1 MGRSTS
7 SLASA
12 KFAALLLIG
21 VGLGMVEE
29 PWVASAIAA
38 PAELN
43 AAARASVAQAV
54 YAASATSA
62 AAERHSD
69 ERLVELRRRIE
80 SMETRLRSESRRNA
94 QQVAELAQAQE
105 AFVARLA
112 ERDRA
117 YAREIAVFRRTVE
130 DIASTPEGE
139 RALRQFN
146 AGDELGA
153 LSVLDRLR
161 AARDS
166 ARQVRANLESA
177 AEGRRIA
184 RLALEARAR
193 GKLDTGAVIA
203 RYEEVTRLDPG
214 EHWDWVE
221 LGRLYADGGRLGDA
235 KQAAK
240 QAAATAADDRDRS
253 VALNELGDVLVAQG
267 DLAGARGLYQES
279 LAIGQRLS
287 AADPS
292 SAERQRDVSVS
303 LNKLGDVLVAQGDL
317 AGARGLYQESL
328 AIRQRLAAADPSS
341 AERQRDVLSSM
352 WRLTRFPDSGVTW
365 RHVVSAMEDMQ
376 RRGVLAPTDVRYLED
391 ARRQA
396 AAGATR

>member
-1 MGRSTS
+1 MKTGEW
-7 SLASA
+7 LLL
-12 KFAALLLIG
+12 ALLAGAGATLFI
-21 VGLGMVEE
+21 
-29 PWVASAIAA
+29 PTPAVAVQQQD
-38 PAELN
+38 LN

-69 ERLVELRRRIE
+69 ERLAEQRRRIE
-80 SMETRLRSESRRNA
+80 SLQARLRTASNRNA
-94 QQVAELAQAQE
+94 QVVAELAQAQE
-105 AFVARLA
+105 GFVAQLA

-117 YAREIAVFRRTVE
+117 YARSIADFRRTVE

-161 AARDS
+161 AARDA
-166 ARQVRANLESA
+166 ARQARANIESA

-184 RLALEARAR
+184 KLALETRAR
-193 GKLDTGAVIA
+193 GKLDTSAVIA

-221 LGRLYADGGRLGDA
+221 LGRLYADAGRLGDA
-235 KQAAK
+235 KQAAQ
-240 QAAATAADDRDRS
+240 QAAVTAAGDRDRS
-253 VALNELGDVLVAQG
+253 VALDALANVLVAQG
-267 DLAGARGLYQES
+267 DLAAARRLYQES
-279 LAIGQRLS
+279 LEIA
-287 AADPS
+287 
-292 SAERQRDVSVS
+292 
-303 LNKLGDVLVAQGDL
+303 K
-317 AGARGLYQESL
+317 
-328 AIRQRLAAADPSS
+328 RLAAADPSS
-341 AERQRDVLSSM
+341 AARQRDAWSSM
-352 WRLTRFPDSGVTW
+352 WRLTRFPDSGITW
-365 RHVVSAMEDMQ
+365 QQVVSVMEDMH
-376 RRGVLAPTDVRYLED
+376 RRGVLAPPDVRYLED

>member
-12 KFAALLLIG
+12 GLSALLLIG
-21 VGLGMVEE
+21 IAIGMVEQ
-29 PWVASAIAA
+29 PWIASAIAA
-38 PAELN
+38 PADLN
-43 AAARASVAQAV
+43 AAARASVAQAL

-69 ERLVELRRRIE
+69 ERLAELRRRIE
-80 SMETRLRSESRRNA
+80 SLETRLRTASNRNA
-94 QQVAELAQAQE
+94 QVVAELAQAQE
-105 AFVARLA
+105 GFVAQLA

-117 YAREIAVFRRTVE
+117 YAREIAVFRRAVE

-161 AARDS
+161 AARDA
-166 ARQVRANLESA
+166 ARQARANIESA

-184 RLALEARAR
+184 KLALETRAR
-193 GKLDTGAVIA
+193 GKLDTSAVIA

-221 LGRLYADGGRLGDA
+221 LGRLYADRGRLGDA
-235 KQAAK
+235 KQAAQ
-240 QAAATAADDRDRS
+240 QAAVTAAGDRDRS
-253 VALNELGDVLVAQG
+253 VALDALANVLVAQG
-267 DLAGARGLYQES
+267 DLAAARRLYQES
-279 LAIGQRLS
+279 LDIDKRLA

-303 LNKLGDVLVAQGDL
+303 LVKLGDVLVAQGDL
-317 AGARGLYQESL
+317 AAARRLYQESL
-328 AIRQRLAAADPSS
+328 EIAKRLAAADPSS
-341 AERQRDVLSSM
+341 AARQRDAWSSM
-352 WRLTRFPDSGVTW
+352 WRLTRFPDSGITW
-365 RHVVSAMEDMQ
+365 QQVVSVMEDMH
-376 RRGVLAPTDVRYLED
+376 RRGVLAPPDVRYLED